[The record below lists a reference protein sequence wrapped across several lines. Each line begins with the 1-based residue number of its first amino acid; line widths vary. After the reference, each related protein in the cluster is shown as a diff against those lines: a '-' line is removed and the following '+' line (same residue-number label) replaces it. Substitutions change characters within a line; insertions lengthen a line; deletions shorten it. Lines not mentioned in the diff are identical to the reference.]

1 MAQTVHLSRIP
12 ADLAAGLLVGCEGL
26 DPAGLTTEQDI
37 PHMAARGQCFAAT
50 APGAQVVYVLR
61 VENGRAWVDAMK
73 GAGAVDWIANA
84 LPIIEAQAQGLR
96 AVGFQTGRRG
106 LVRKAQRQGYRVTGY
121 IMEKALQ

>member
-1 MAQTVHLSRIP
+1 
-12 ADLAAGLLVGCEGL
+12 
-26 DPAGLTTEQDI
+26 
-37 PHMAARGQCFAAT
+37 MAARGQCFAAT

-96 AVGFQTGRRG
+96 AVAFQTGRRG
-106 LVRKAQRQGYRVTGY
+106 LVRKAQRQGYRVAGY